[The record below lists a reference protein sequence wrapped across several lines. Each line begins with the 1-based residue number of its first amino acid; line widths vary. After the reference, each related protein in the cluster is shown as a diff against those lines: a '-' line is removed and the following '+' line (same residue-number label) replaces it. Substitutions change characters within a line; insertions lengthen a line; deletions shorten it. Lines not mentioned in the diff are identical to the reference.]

1 LVSVLDDKGAPTP
14 VERTMIRPP
23 RSRLGPLTAEERGII
38 RSTSAI
44 GTKYDTPIDRE
55 SAEEIL
61 TGRAQQAA
69 NAAAQAQAQADA
81 AKAQQQ
87 EQRAQ
92 VQAQREQER
101 QEREARRNPGMV
113 EDITRQLGRSVQR
126 GLVNRIAGQLV
137 RGILGGLFRG
147 R

>member
-1 LVSVLDDKGAPTP
+1 VLDEKGAPTP
-14 VERTMIRPP
+14 VERTLIRPP
-23 RSRLGPLTAEERGII
+23 RSRVGPLTAEERTII
-38 RSTSAI
+38 RSTSPV
-44 GTKYDTPIDRE
+44 GTKYDAAIDRE

-61 TGRAQQAA
+61 TGRA
-69 NAAAQAQAQADA
+69 NAAAQAAQQAQAQADA
-81 AKAQQQ
+81 AKAAQ
-87 EQRAQ
+87 EVERERIR
-92 VQAQREQER
+92 AQREQER

-126 GLVNRIAGQLV
+126 SLVNRVAGQLV